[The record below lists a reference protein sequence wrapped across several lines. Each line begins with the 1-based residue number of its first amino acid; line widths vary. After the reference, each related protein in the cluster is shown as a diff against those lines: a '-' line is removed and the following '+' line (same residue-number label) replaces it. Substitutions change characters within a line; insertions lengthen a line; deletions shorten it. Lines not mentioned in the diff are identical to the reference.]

1 MKRAALTRDLLVVL
15 VLTACCWFG
24 AAVSAH
30 VRLKNP
36 LNGNYLK
43 WNDPTD
49 VTVVISSTGSEDIS
63 DGSHTPAIQN
73 AIAAWN
79 EVGGTNAHM
88 REVISAAQRD
98 RTDWE
103 SNDLHM
109 ILFDEDNSSG
119 FFPEGSATVAVTPIW
134 FYSSGRISDADV
146 LFNGAGFEFTTS
158 AEAGK
163 FDVQD
168 VATHE
173 LGHLLGLD
181 HSGWAGASMYPY
193 VDESVTLHRSLS
205 LDEVGGLRHAYPSA
219 SFAKIKG
226 SVVREQ
232 GGSPVKGAHV
242 VVRSSDGRPARSILT
257 NTSGAFTL
265 YGLDPG
271 DYSLY
276 VDPLDQPVSASN
288 LGGGWTIQTD
298 FGSAHSG
305 SVTVSAGET
314 HDIGTLFVPPPSG
327 TALGRNSDDYPL
339 ACEIGETTLILVR
352 GTSLFPG
359 TLLSSSDPSLVIGE
373 PTWNGWSV
381 TFQVTVP
388 PGTETG
394 HVDLEVWSSTGELSI
409 LPAALE
415 ITPVAPSV
423 ANVVPDVGTTIGG
436 TDLLIQG
443 AGFRPGARVVLGDTV
458 YSDGESCTVVDDS
471 TIQLTTLAGA
481 VGPRDVVVID
491 PAGPEGRSV
500 EGYSFADLPT
510 VQSVFPDAG
519 SLEGGTQVVLTGV
532 EFAPGATVF
541 INGVQQVGATW
552 IDSTKIEFTT
562 LSSRVLGV
570 QLLEVVHPDGIRA
583 TNSFRFTHSEDPE
596 LIVCRPTSGTR
607 RGGDVIMLRGR
618 SFTPGMEVWFGV
630 DPDTGS
636 GGVLAAEVNWLDDT
650 TLEVVTPAHAPGHVD
665 LLVLSTD
672 SGQADM
678 LSDGFQY
685 KAPPSSGGA
694 CFSVSPPPDA
704 GHGPWVSFVIGL
716 ILIAMASQT
725 VMGARLRPRSMA

>member
-1 MKRAALTRDLLVVL
+1 MKRAALTREALIVFG
-15 VLTACCWFG
+15 LTACCWFG

-49 VTVVISSTGSEDIS
+49 VTVVISATGSDDIT

-79 EVGGTNAHM
+79 EVGGTSAHM
-88 REVISAAQRD
+88 REIISSVQRN

-158 AEAGK
+158 AEVGK

-193 VDESVTLHRSLS
+193 VDQSVTLHRSLS

-219 SFAKIKG
+219 SFARITG

-232 GGSPVKGAHV
+232 GGSPVAGAHV
-242 VVRSSDGRPARSILT
+242 VVRSSDGRPARSILSD
-257 NTSGAFTL
+257 TSGAFTI
-265 YGLDPG
+265 YGLEG
-271 DYSLY
+271 GLYSLY

-305 SVTVSAGET
+305 TVNVTAGET
-314 HDIGTLFVPPPSG
+314 HDIGTLFVPPPTG
-327 TALGRNSDDYPL
+327 VALGRNSDDYPL
-339 ACEIGETTLILVR
+339 ACEIGETTLVMVR

-359 TLLSSSDPSLVIGE
+359 SLLSSSDPSLVIGE
-373 PTWNGWSV
+373 PSWNGWSV

-388 PGTETG
+388 PGALTG
-394 HVDLEVWSSTGELSI
+394 HVDPKAVILIFYGGGDQEKFTGHKIPKELHNGRK
-409 LPAALE
+409 A
-415 ITPVAPSV
+415 
-423 ANVVPDVGTTIGG
+423 DTI
-436 TDLLIQG
+436 IHWW
-443 AGFRPGARVVLGDTV
+443 R
-458 YSDGESCTVVDDS
+458 
-471 TIQLTTLAGA
+471 AGA
-481 VGPRDVVVID
+481 
-491 PAGPEGRSV
+491 AV
-500 EGYSFADLPT
+500 ECPFRLL
-510 VQSVFPDAG
+510 QRLLFCRHIWE
-519 SLEGGTQVVLTGV
+519 LE
-532 EFAPGATVF
+532 A
-541 INGVQQVGATW
+541 
-552 IDSTKIEFTT
+552 
-562 LSSRVLGV
+562 
-570 QLLEVVHPDGIRA
+570 
-583 TNSFRFTHSEDPE
+583 
-596 LIVCRPTSGTR
+596 
-607 RGGDVIMLRGR
+607 
-618 SFTPGMEVWFGV
+618 
-630 DPDTGS
+630 
-636 GGVLAAEVNWLDDT
+636 
-650 TLEVVTPAHAPGHVD
+650 
-665 LLVLSTD
+665 
-672 SGQADM
+672 
-678 LSDGFQY
+678 
-685 KAPPSSGGA
+685 
-694 CFSVSPPPDA
+694 
-704 GHGPWVSFVIGL
+704 
-716 ILIAMASQT
+716 
-725 VMGARLRPRSMA
+725 

>member
-1 MKRAALTRDLLVVL
+1 MKRSLLTRDVLVVL
-15 VLTACCWFG
+15 GLTACCWFG

-43 WNDPTD
+43 WNNPTD
-49 VTVVISSTGSEDIS
+49 VTVVINSTGSDDIT

-79 EVGGTNAHM
+79 EVGGTTAHM
-88 REVISAAQRD
+88 REVISSTQRN

-173 LGHLLGLD
+173 IGHLLGLD

-205 LDEVGGLRHAYPSA
+205 LDEVGGLRHAYPSG
-219 SFAKIKG
+219 SFARITG

-232 GGSPVKGAHV
+232 GGSPVAGAHV
-242 VVRSSDGRPARSILT
+242 VVRSSDGRPARSLLT
-257 NTSGAFTL
+257 DTAGAFTL
-265 YGLDPG
+265 YGLEQG
-271 DYSLY
+271 NYSLY

-305 SVTVSAGET
+305 NVTVSAGET
-314 HDIGTLFVPPPSG
+314 HDIGTLFVPPSTG
-327 TALGRNSDDYPL
+327 TSLGRNSDDYPL
-339 ACEIGETTLILVR
+339 ACEIGETTLVMVR
-352 GTSLFPG
+352 GTALFPG
-359 TLLSSSDPSLVIGE
+359 TLLSSSDPTLVIGE
-373 PTWNGWSV
+373 PNWNGWSV

-388 PGTETG
+388 PGSLTG
-394 HVDLEVWSSTGELSI
+394 HVDLEVLSSMGELSI

-415 ITPVAPSV
+415 LTPKAPSV
-423 ANVVPDVGTTIGG
+423 TNVIPAVGTTVGG

-443 AGFRPGARVVLGDTV
+443 AEFRSGARVVIGDVV
-458 YSDGESCTVVDDS
+458 YSDGEGCAVLDDS
-471 TIQLTTLAGA
+471 TIQLTTVAGV
-481 VGPRDVVVID
+481 VGTRDVVVID
-491 PAGPEGRSV
+491 PAGVEGRRV
-500 EGYSFADLPT
+500 GGYSYQDLPT

-532 EFAPGATVF
+532 EFASGATVF
-541 INGVQQVGATW
+541 INGVQQTGVTW

-562 LSSRVLGV
+562 ISSRVLGL
-570 QLLEVVHPDGIRA
+570 QLLEVVHPDGTRA
-583 TNSFRFTHSEDPE
+583 TNSFQFTHTQDPQI
-596 LIVCRPTSGTR
+596 IVCAPISGAR
-607 RGGDVIMLRGR
+607 SGGEVLTLRGR
-618 SFTPGMEVWFGV
+618 SFTPEMEVWFGV
-630 DPDTGS
+630 DPDTGG
-636 GGVLAAEVNWLDDT
+636 GGVMAAGVIWLNET
-650 TLEVVTPAHAPGHVD
+650 TLEVVTPAHDPGHVD
-665 LLVLSTD
+665 LLVLSMD
-672 SGQADM
+672 SGQADT
-678 LSDGFQY
+678 LINGFQY
-685 KAPPSSGGA
+685 KAPQSSGGA

-704 GHGPWVSFVIGL
+704 GHGPWITFFLGL
-716 ILIAMASQT
+716 ALIAMGSQ
-725 VMGARLRPRSMA
+725 VALSGRLRPRSVA